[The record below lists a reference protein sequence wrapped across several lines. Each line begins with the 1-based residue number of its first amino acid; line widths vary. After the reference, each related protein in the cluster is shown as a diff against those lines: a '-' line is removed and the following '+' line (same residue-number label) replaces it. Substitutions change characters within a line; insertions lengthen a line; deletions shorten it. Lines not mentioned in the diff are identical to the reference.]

1 MSVSESIYREAT
13 QLVVVSPM
21 DEHDLLEVVEIEQ
34 QSGLSPWGWNAYHL
48 ELSSEHRNLM
58 WVARL
63 ARTGLSSSRE
73 ALAGYV
79 VARLGAGELHINN
92 LAVRE
97 SYRRQGIG
105 RLLLSQILERA
116 RKAEAMAAFL
126 EVRASNFTA
135 QSFYERCGFRVV
147 GRRRNYYPEP
157 REDAL
162 IMRLD
167 MSGEALI

>member
-1 MSVSESIYREAT
+1 MSISESVLESSLRF
-13 QLVVVSPM
+13 LVSSM

-48 ELSSEHRNLM
+48 ELSSEHRDLM

-63 ARTGLSSSRE
+63 TKAELSATRE
-73 ALAGYV
+73 ELAGYV
-79 VARLGAGELHINN
+79 VARMGAGELHINN
-92 LAVRE
+92 LAVRQ

-105 RLLLSQILERA
+105 RLLLSHILERA
-116 RKAEAMAAFL
+116 RRGEAMAAFL

-135 QSFYERCGFRVV
+135 QAFYERCGFRVV

-167 MSGEALI
+167 ITGEALI